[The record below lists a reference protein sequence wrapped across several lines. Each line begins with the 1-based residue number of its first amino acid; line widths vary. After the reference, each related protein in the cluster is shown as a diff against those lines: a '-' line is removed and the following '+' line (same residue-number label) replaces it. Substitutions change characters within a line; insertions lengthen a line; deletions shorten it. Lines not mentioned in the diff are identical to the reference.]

1 METKL
6 LGIVGSN
13 VPTSTNRKLMNA
25 LKAQVSDQANVTI
38 ADLAALPLF
47 DKPAKDAIPAVV
59 TAFCQQVAAADGVI
73 IATPEYDHSVPAVLL
88 NALEWVAYSSRALA
102 NKPVLIIGAAY
113 GKLGSDRAQAQLRQ
127 ILLAPDL
134 QAAVLPG
141 EFQLANSLAA
151 FDDHGALL
159 HPADQ
164 DGLTY
169 QLAAFL
175 QAVADNKSLI

>member
-88 NALEWVAYSSRALA
+88 NALEWVAYSSRPWPI
-102 NKPVLIIGAAY
+102 N
-113 GKLGSDRAQAQLRQ
+113 RC
-127 ILLAPDL
+127 
-134 QAAVLPG
+134 
-141 EFQLANSLAA
+141 
-151 FDDHGALL
+151 
-159 HPADQ
+159 
-164 DGLTY
+164 
-169 QLAAFL
+169 
-175 QAVADNKSLI
+175 